1 MPKLVLR
8 PPALAVVVSALL
20 LAFASPG
27 RAQTSTTIRV
37 PKLDLTDFTLANG
50 LRVLMHEDHSSPIVA
65 IDLWYNAGSKFDPK
79 GKTGLAHMFEHM
91 MDEGTL
97 NMPNGEYRRI
107 IQSAGGRYNASTQ
120 NDFARYYTVIP
131 SNQLET
137 VLWLEAERMAN
148 LGPTLDSNRFNLERE
163 AVRNEFK
170 QTILGDPLQS
180 AAVATFEALFA
191 GGAYGPP
198 IFGHPADLASATVA
212 DLRRFYETY
221 YVPNN
226 AVLVIV
232 GDFNAA
238 QAKAM
243 VQKHLG
249 PIPRGKPIV
258 FPKADTPFHG
268 EKRLVVE
275 HPSGTRGLWAAWR
288 GAKSSSPDRA
298 ALLALGSVLG
308 QRLRRVFVE
317 ERRVAPVMIGGLT
330 TNFDLQEVG
339 IFQVGMTPN
348 ATASA
353 TMFEEVMDSVITSIK
368 TNGVTE
374 AEVRRW
380 VASYRMQMLND
391 MASVTLIA
399 PSLGDGA
406 LNQKN
411 PLAFQALMD
420 RAQRVTPAQVQA
432 AAKKYL
438 TADRIVTSI
447 IPTGKFDLISK
458 PNLPYINATPK

>member
-1 MPKLVLR
+1 MPKLVPRL
-8 PPALAVVVSALL
+8 PVLAVLTCALV
-20 LAFASPG
+20 LAVASPA
-27 RAQTSTTIRV
+27 RAQTSTAVQV
-37 PKLDLTDFTLANG
+37 PRLKLTDYTLPNG

-65 IDLWYNAGSKFDPK
+65 VDLWYNAGSKFDPK

-107 IQSAGGRYNASTQ
+107 IQSAGGSYNASTQ
-120 NDFARYYTVIP
+120 NDFARYFTVIP

-148 LGPTLDSNRFNLERE
+148 LGASLDANRFNLERE
-163 AVRNEFK
+163 AVRNEFR

-191 GGAYGPP
+191 GSAYGPP
-198 IFGHPADLASATVA
+198 LFGYPADIASATVE
-212 DLRRFYETY
+212 DLRRFYDTY

-232 GDFNAA
+232 GDFDAA

-243 VQKHLG
+243 VQKQLG
-249 PIPRGKPIV
+249 PIPRGKRVV
-258 FPKADTPFHG
+258 FPKSVTPFRG
-268 EKRLVVE
+268 EQRLVVE

-288 GAKSSSPDRA
+288 GAKSSSPDRP
-298 ALLALGSVLG
+298 ALLALGSVLT
-308 QRLRRVFVE
+308 QRLRRIFVE
-317 ERRVAPVMIGGLT
+317 ERRMAPTMIGGLT
-330 TNFDLQEVG
+330 TNFDLQEAG

-353 TMFEEVMDSVITSIK
+353 TLFEEVMDSVITSIK

-380 VASYRMQMLND
+380 VASYRMQMLNE
-391 MASVTLIA
+391 MMSVAAIA
-399 PSLGDGA
+399 PNIGDGA
-406 LNQKN
+406 LNQQN
-411 PLAFQALMD
+411 PLAFHDLID

-458 PNLPYINATPK
+458 PNLPYVNATPK